1 MSNHRW
7 DDVVPRPAVRLRVA
21 PGRPRWADLLAPVVP
36 AARKLPGA
44 GKRAAVR
51 LPDPMPPVV
60 DLDPGLVG
68 RAMSLPADRRSML
81 RAEICRRAS
90 SGGQNRREADPDSWI
105 GLFLLEQEKR

>member
-1 MSNHRW
+1 MSEHRW

-36 AARKLPGA
+36 ASRKVPGA

-51 LPDPMPPVV
+51 LGPAAPVV

-68 RAMSLPADRRSML
+68 RAMSLPADRRNML